1 MHNQSANL
9 IEEAWVLAFRL
20 AWAAAVASGRRY
32 ERLMY
37 AHGHAL
43 RRWLRRKRRFG
54 HIPNKPRQGHTV
66 RGRANRTLQKYST

>member
-1 MHNQSANL
+1 MHNQSAKL

-20 AWAAAVASGRRY
+20 AWAAAVTSGTRY

-43 RRWLRRKRRFG
+43 RRWLRRKRRFN
-54 HIPNKPRQGHTV
+54 HTPDRPRQGHTA
-66 RGRANRTLQKYST
+66 RGGATRPLQK